1 MQRKAPAMRS
11 IGIDRDQRALDR
23 FRCDYPVELVHGCAH
38 EASRSDRTGLRDP
51 PYLHATRRSN
61 RRYRY
66 EYTDADHATLLALL
80 RSLACQVMVS
90 GHPSALYD
98 EMLSDWRRVAV
109 QVTTQAQVRTE
120 VVWFNFAPEPM
131 HWASHAGR
139 NAAERQRIKRK
150 AARWAQGYRTMPA
163 GERLAVLSGHRAT
176 GPCRRVNVSRCS
188 RRSWPSR
195 PSDGAAQPRFVARAA
210 PPLPGPVRGHQAT
223 RRGKRGH
230 PRADQRPVHAG
241 RYRGGGVPRETTP
254 KTSRNSGLPSSRDGT
269 DDGQTH
275 TEGKSGSRS
284 RGPKARHA
292 RSDNLRTVTTTHTS
306 AVTGC
311 RQCGHDLT
319 GTACTAHEQR
329 VEIDIVFE
337 TVERQV
343 TAEIKTCPRCHTRTK
358 GSFPAT
364 MPGPVQYG
372 PGIVAYVVHLLC
384 AQMVSL
390 KRTAAMIQAMTGRLL
405 SEATLLGFVSRL
417 HQALEPWEG
426 AAIGKLLD
434 MPVLHVDETSLR
446 VDRKNY
452 WIHVCAGGPIT
463 VKGLHR
469 NRGCEAINTLGIIP
483 RYGGLIVH
491 DCWKAYLTYTQ
502 CKHQLCGAHLLRE
515 LQAVTDSNAYPW
527 ARKMHKLLLIAR
539 RQVIQRPQ
547 QRLSMRHYKRIARC
561 YKAILEQ
568 GRSEMPQ
575 IPPRK
580 KGQRGPVAKS
590 DAHNLHERLVVQ
602 RKNVL
607 RFTRRADTPF
617 TNNRSERDIRMAKVK
632 QKVSGCFR
640 TVSFA
645 HAYCRISSY
654 LQTMAALG
662 YNPLVATTIALHGNP
677 VDCLNQD
684 NE

>member
-1 MQRKAPAMRS
+1 MARINHAS
-11 IGIDRDQRALDR
+11 LRAQLHDCR
-23 FRCDYPVELVHGCAH
+23 AQFEAIKQHG
-38 EASRSDRTGLRDP
+38 EAS
-51 PYLHATRRSN
+51 
-61 RRYRY
+61 
-66 EYTDADHATLLALL
+66 ADTLALIN
-80 RSLACQVMVS
+80 
-90 GHPSALYD
+90 ALF
-98 EMLSDWRRVAV
+98 MLVDIVVAV
-109 QVTTQAQVRTE
+109 
-120 VVWFNFAPEPM
+120 FL
-131 HWASHAGR
+131 
-139 NAAERQRIKRK
+139 ER
-150 AARWAQGYRTMPA
+150 
-163 GERLAVLSGHRAT
+163 
-176 GPCRRVNVSRCS
+176 
-188 RRSWPSR
+188 
-195 PSDGAAQPRFVARAA
+195 
-210 PPLPGPVRGHQAT
+210 
-223 RRGKRGH
+223 
-230 PRADQRPVHAG
+230 
-241 RYRGGGVPRETTP
+241 TTP

-292 RSDNLRTVTTTHTS
+292 RSDTLRTVTTTHTS
-306 AVTGC
+306 PVTGC

-319 GTACTAHEQR
+319 ATACTAHEQR

-364 MPGPVQYG
+364 MPGPLQYG

-483 RYGGLIVH
+483 RYRGLIVH

-580 KGQRGPVAKS
+580 KGQRGPVARS
-590 DAHNLHERLVVQ
+590 DAHNLHQRLVVQ

-662 YNPLVATTIALHGNP
+662 YNPLVATTIALHGNA

>member
-1 MQRKAPAMRS
+1 MARINHAS
-11 IGIDRDQRALDR
+11 LRAQLHHCR
-23 FRCDYPVELVHGCAH
+23 AQFEAIKQHG
-38 EASRSDRTGLRDP
+38 EAS
-51 PYLHATRRSN
+51 
-61 RRYRY
+61 
-66 EYTDADHATLLALL
+66 ADTLALIN
-80 RSLACQVMVS
+80 
-90 GHPSALYD
+90 ALF
-98 EMLSDWRRVAV
+98 MLVDIVVAV
-109 QVTTQAQVRTE
+109 
-120 VVWFNFAPEPM
+120 FL
-131 HWASHAGR
+131 
-139 NAAERQRIKRK
+139 ER
-150 AARWAQGYRTMPA
+150 
-163 GERLAVLSGHRAT
+163 
-176 GPCRRVNVSRCS
+176 
-188 RRSWPSR
+188 
-195 PSDGAAQPRFVARAA
+195 
-210 PPLPGPVRGHQAT
+210 
-223 RRGKRGH
+223 
-230 PRADQRPVHAG
+230 
-241 RYRGGGVPRETTP
+241 TTP

-311 RQCGHDLT
+311 RQCAHDLT

-343 TAEIKTCPRCHTRTK
+343 TAEFKTCPRCHTRTK

-405 SEATLLGFVSRL
+405 SEATLLGFVSRV

-491 DCWKAYLTYTQ
+491 DYWKAYLTYTQ

-515 LQAVTDSNAYPW
+515 LQAVTDSNAYPST
-527 ARKMHKLLLIAR
+527 RVKFCS
-539 RQVIQRPQ
+539 V
-547 QRLSMRHYKRIARC
+547 
-561 YKAILEQ
+561 Q
-568 GRSEMPQ
+568 G
-575 IPPRK
+575 
-580 KGQRGPVAKS
+580 
-590 DAHNLHERLVVQ
+590 
-602 RKNVL
+602 
-607 RFTRRADTPF
+607 
-617 TNNRSERDIRMAKVK
+617 
-632 QKVSGCFR
+632 
-640 TVSFA
+640 
-645 HAYCRISSY
+645 
-654 LQTMAALG
+654 
-662 YNPLVATTIALHGNP
+662 
-677 VDCLNQD
+677 
-684 NE
+684 

>member
-1 MQRKAPAMRS
+1 MARINHAS
-11 IGIDRDQRALDR
+11 LRAQLHHCR
-23 FRCDYPVELVHGCAH
+23 AQFEAIKQHG
-38 EASRSDRTGLRDP
+38 EAS
-51 PYLHATRRSN
+51 
-61 RRYRY
+61 
-66 EYTDADHATLLALL
+66 ADTLALIN
-80 RSLACQVMVS
+80 
-90 GHPSALYD
+90 ALF
-98 EMLSDWRRVAV
+98 MLVDIVVAV
-109 QVTTQAQVRTE
+109 
-120 VVWFNFAPEPM
+120 FL
-131 HWASHAGR
+131 
-139 NAAERQRIKRK
+139 ER
-150 AARWAQGYRTMPA
+150 
-163 GERLAVLSGHRAT
+163 
-176 GPCRRVNVSRCS
+176 
-188 RRSWPSR
+188 
-195 PSDGAAQPRFVARAA
+195 
-210 PPLPGPVRGHQAT
+210 
-223 RRGKRGH
+223 
-230 PRADQRPVHAG
+230 
-241 RYRGGGVPRETTP
+241 TTP

-417 HQALEPWEG
+417 HQALEPWEA
-426 AAIGKLLD
+426 AAIDKLLD

-502 CKHQLCGAHLLRE
+502 CKHQLCGAHTAQGTAGR
-515 LQAVTDSNAYPW
+515 N
-527 ARKMHKLLLIAR
+527 R
-539 RQVIQRPQ
+539 Q
-547 QRLSMRHYKRIARC
+547 QRLPVGAQDAQAAAHRTQTGHPAPATAPLHAPLQAHRTM
-561 YKAILEQ
+561 LQ
-568 GRSEMPQ
+568 GD
-575 IPPRK
+575 PRAGALGDAPNPAAK
-580 KGQRGPVAKS
+580 KGPARTARQV
-590 DAHNLHERLVVQ
+590 
-602 RKNVL
+602 
-607 RFTRRADTPF
+607 RRP
-617 TNNRSERDIRMAKVK
+617 
-632 QKVSGCFR
+632 
-640 TVSFA
+640 
-645 HAYCRISSY
+645 
-654 LQTMAALG
+654 
-662 YNPLVATTIALHGNP
+662 
-677 VDCLNQD
+677 
-684 NE
+684 

>member
-1 MQRKAPAMRS
+1 MARINQAS
-11 IGIDRDQRALDR
+11 LRAQLHDCR
-23 FRCDYPVELVHGCAH
+23 AQFEAIKQHG
-38 EASRSDRTGLRDP
+38 EAS
-51 PYLHATRRSN
+51 
-61 RRYRY
+61 
-66 EYTDADHATLLALL
+66 ADTLALIN
-80 RSLACQVMVS
+80 
-90 GHPSALYD
+90 ALF
-98 EMLSDWRRVAV
+98 MLVDIVVAV
-109 QVTTQAQVRTE
+109 
-120 VVWFNFAPEPM
+120 FL
-131 HWASHAGR
+131 
-139 NAAERQRIKRK
+139 ER
-150 AARWAQGYRTMPA
+150 
-163 GERLAVLSGHRAT
+163 
-176 GPCRRVNVSRCS
+176 
-188 RRSWPSR
+188 
-195 PSDGAAQPRFVARAA
+195 
-210 PPLPGPVRGHQAT
+210 
-223 RRGKRGH
+223 
-230 PRADQRPVHAG
+230 
-241 RYRGGGVPRETTP
+241 TTP

-292 RSDNLRTVTTTHTS
+292 RSDTLRTVTTTHTS
-306 AVTGC
+306 PVTGC

-319 GTACTAHEQR
+319 ATACTAHEQR

-364 MPGPVQYG
+364 MPGPLQYG

-417 HQALEPWEG
+417 HQALEPWEA

-580 KGQRGPVAKS
+580 KGQRGPLARS
-590 DAHNLHERLVVQ
+590 DAQNLHQRLVVQ

-662 YNPLVATTIALHGNP
+662 YNPLVATTIALHGNA

>member
-1 MQRKAPAMRS
+1 MARINHASLRAQL
-11 IGIDRDQRALDR
+11 DQCRAQ
-23 FRCDYPVELVHGCAH
+23 F
-38 EASRSDRTGLRDP
+38 EAIKQKGE
-51 PYLHATRRSN
+51 AG
-61 RRYRY
+61 
-66 EYTDADHATLLALL
+66 ADTLALIN
-80 RSLACQVMVS
+80 
-90 GHPSALYD
+90 ALF
-98 EMLSDWRRVAV
+98 MLVDIVVAV
-109 QVTTQAQVRTE
+109 FLE
-120 VVWFNFAPEPM
+120 
-131 HWASHAGR
+131 
-139 NAAERQRIKRK
+139 K
-150 AARWAQGYRTMPA
+150 
-163 GERLAVLSGHRAT
+163 
-176 GPCRRVNVSRCS
+176 
-188 RRSWPSR
+188 
-195 PSDGAAQPRFVARAA
+195 
-210 PPLPGPVRGHQAT
+210 
-223 RRGKRGH
+223 
-230 PRADQRPVHAG
+230 
-241 RYRGGGVPRETTP
+241 TTP
-254 KTSRNSGLPSSRDGT
+254 KTSRNSSVPSSRDAT

-275 TEGKSGSRS
+275 TEGKSGARS
-284 RGPKARHA
+284 RGPKARHT
-292 RSDNLRTVTTTHTS
+292 RSDTLRTVTE
-306 AVTGC
+306 C

-319 GTACTAHEQR
+319 ATACTAHEQR

-337 TVERQV
+337 TVEHRV
-343 TAEIKTCPRCHTRTK
+343 SAEVKTCARCRTRTK
-358 GSFPAT
+358 GTFPAT

-390 KRTAAMIQAMTGRLL
+390 KRTAAMLQAMTGRLL

-417 HQALEPWEG
+417 HQALEPWEA
-426 AAIGKLLD
+426 AAIDKLLD

-452 WIHVCAGGPIT
+452 WVCAGGPIT

-469 NRGCEAINTLGIIP
+469 KRGCEAINALGIIP

-491 DCWKAYLTYTQ
+491 DCWKAYLTYTR
-502 CKHQLCGAHLLRE
+502 CKHQLCGSHLLRE

-539 RQVIQRPQ
+539 RQVIRRPQ

-561 YKAILEQ
+561 YKAILEH
-568 GRSEMPQ
+568 GRKEMPE

-580 KGQRGPVAKS
+580 EGQRGPVAKS
-590 DAHNLHERLVVQ
+590 DAHNLHQRLAVQ

-640 TVSFA
+640 TVFFA
-645 HAYCRISSY
+645 QAYCRISSY

-662 YNPLVATTIALHGNP
+662 YNPLVAITIALQGRA

-684 NE
+684 TE

>member
-1 MQRKAPAMRS
+1 MARINHAS
-11 IGIDRDQRALDR
+11 LRAQLHHCR
-23 FRCDYPVELVHGCAH
+23 AQFEAIKQHG
-38 EASRSDRTGLRDP
+38 EAS
-51 PYLHATRRSN
+51 
-61 RRYRY
+61 
-66 EYTDADHATLLALL
+66 ADTLALIN
-80 RSLACQVMVS
+80 
-90 GHPSALYD
+90 ALF
-98 EMLSDWRRVAV
+98 MLVDIVVAV
-109 QVTTQAQVRTE
+109 
-120 VVWFNFAPEPM
+120 FL
-131 HWASHAGR
+131 
-139 NAAERQRIKRK
+139 ER
-150 AARWAQGYRTMPA
+150 
-163 GERLAVLSGHRAT
+163 
-176 GPCRRVNVSRCS
+176 
-188 RRSWPSR
+188 
-195 PSDGAAQPRFVARAA
+195 
-210 PPLPGPVRGHQAT
+210 
-223 RRGKRGH
+223 
-230 PRADQRPVHAG
+230 
-241 RYRGGGVPRETTP
+241 TTP

-358 GSFPAT
+358 GTFPAT

-417 HQALEPWEG
+417 HQALEPWEA
-426 AAIGKLLD
+426 AAIDKLLD

-539 RQVIQRPQ
+539 RQVIQ
-547 QRLSMRHYKRIARC
+547 ARNSAC
-561 YKAILEQ
+561 PCATT
-568 GRSEMPQ
+568 S
-575 IPPRK
+575 
-580 KGQRGPVAKS
+580 AS
-590 DAHNLHERLVVQ
+590 HDA
-602 RKNVL
+602 
-607 RFTRRADTPF
+607 TRRSSSRGARRCPKSRREKRASADRSPSPTPICCLPLCLVG
-617 TNNRSERDIRMAKVK
+617 SPRDLAGLFRRRFAWDGGAIREA
-632 QKVSGCFR
+632 SGR
-640 TVSFA
+640 DE
-645 HAYCRISSY
+645 
-654 LQTMAALG
+654 
-662 YNPLVATTIALHGNP
+662 VAFVMN
-677 VDCLNQD
+677 DCC
-684 NE
+684 

>member
-1 MQRKAPAMRS
+1 MARINHAS
-11 IGIDRDQRALDR
+11 LRAQLHHCR
-23 FRCDYPVELVHGCAH
+23 AQFEAIKQHG
-38 EASRSDRTGLRDP
+38 EAS
-51 PYLHATRRSN
+51 
-61 RRYRY
+61 
-66 EYTDADHATLLALL
+66 ADTLALIN
-80 RSLACQVMVS
+80 
-90 GHPSALYD
+90 ALF
-98 EMLSDWRRVAV
+98 MLVDIVVAV
-109 QVTTQAQVRTE
+109 
-120 VVWFNFAPEPM
+120 FL
-131 HWASHAGR
+131 
-139 NAAERQRIKRK
+139 ER
-150 AARWAQGYRTMPA
+150 
-163 GERLAVLSGHRAT
+163 
-176 GPCRRVNVSRCS
+176 
-188 RRSWPSR
+188 
-195 PSDGAAQPRFVARAA
+195 
-210 PPLPGPVRGHQAT
+210 
-223 RRGKRGH
+223 
-230 PRADQRPVHAG
+230 
-241 RYRGGGVPRETTP
+241 TTP

-292 RSDNLRTVTTTHTS
+292 RSDNLRTVTTTHVDWSIAMAYQDRFVLADQYVNHLEQTVAEVQDAFIESRYVGFVAVS
-306 AVTGC
+306 AVTVY
-311 RQCGHDLT
+311 
-319 GTACTAHEQR
+319 EQAIKDIFIAFSSR
-329 VEIDIVFE
+329 KHSVFGEFAASYFVRINGRISSREIV
-337 TVERQV
+337 
-343 TAEIKTCPRCHTRTK
+343 
-358 GSFPAT
+358 
-364 MPGPVQYG
+364 
-372 PGIVAYVVHLLC
+372 
-384 AQMVSL
+384 
-390 KRTAAMIQAMTGRLL
+390 RTAALRGHLARLRLASASGPGKGRRHVRTCRC
-405 SEATLLGFVSRL
+405 SMSTKPRTRGPE
-417 HQALEPWEG
+417 E
-426 AAIGKLLD
+426 LLD
-434 MPVLHVDETSLR
+434 P
-446 VDRKNY
+446 
-452 WIHVCAGGPIT
+452 WVCQGPIT

-632 QKVSGCFR
+632 RRSPDA
-640 TVSFA
+640 SE
-645 HAYCRISSY
+645 
-654 LQTMAALG
+654 
-662 YNPLVATTIALHGNP
+662 P
-677 VDCLNQD
+677 
-684 NE
+684 

>member
-1 MQRKAPAMRS
+1 MARINPAS
-11 IGIDRDQRALDR
+11 LRAQLDDCRAR
-23 FRCDYPVELVHGCAH
+23 FDAIKQKG
-38 EASRSDRTGLRDP
+38 EAS
-51 PYLHATRRSN
+51 
-61 RRYRY
+61 
-66 EYTDADHATLLALL
+66 ADTLALIN
-80 RSLACQVMVS
+80 
-90 GHPSALYD
+90 ALF
-98 EMLSDWRRVAV
+98 MLVDIVVAV
-109 QVTTQAQVRTE
+109 FLE
-120 VVWFNFAPEPM
+120 
-131 HWASHAGR
+131 
-139 NAAERQRIKRK
+139 K
-150 AARWAQGYRTMPA
+150 
-163 GERLAVLSGHRAT
+163 
-176 GPCRRVNVSRCS
+176 
-188 RRSWPSR
+188 
-195 PSDGAAQPRFVARAA
+195 
-210 PPLPGPVRGHQAT
+210 
-223 RRGKRGH
+223 
-230 PRADQRPVHAG
+230 
-241 RYRGGGVPRETTP
+241 TTP
-254 KTSRNSGLPSSRDGT
+254 KTSRNSSLPSSRDGT
-269 DDGQTH
+269 DSETH
-275 TEGKSGSRS
+275 TAGRSGSRS

-292 RSDNLRTVTTTHTS
+292 RSDTLRTVTTTHTS
-306 AVTGC
+306 PVTEC

-319 GTACTAHEQR
+319 GTACTGHEQR
-329 VEIDIVFE
+329 IEVDIVFE
-337 TVERQV
+337 TVERRV
-343 TAEIKTCPRCHTRTK
+343 TAEIKACPRCQSRTK
-358 GSFPAT
+358 GRFPDT
-364 MPGPVQYG
+364 MPGPLQYG

-384 AQMVSL
+384 AQMVPL

-405 SEATLLGFVSRL
+405 SEATLLAFVWRL
-417 HQALEPWEG
+417 HQALESWEA
-426 AAIGKLLD
+426 AAIDKLLD

-491 DCWKAYLTYTQ
+491 DCWKPYFTYTQ

-515 LQAVTDSNAYPW
+515 LQAVTDSNGYPW

-568 GRSEMPQ
+568 GRTEMPE
-575 IPPRK
+575 IPPPK

-590 DAHNLHERLVVQ
+590 DAHNLHQRLVVQ

-617 TNNRSERDIRMAKVK
+617 TNNRGERDIRMAKVK

-662 YNPLVATTIALHGNP
+662 YNPLVAINIALQGKAVH
-677 VDCLNQD
+677 CLNQD
-684 NE
+684 TE